1 MADLLKRL
9 KISEQQYGVGMEDN
23 PFQDTSPDE
32 CMNVCFGGS
41 GGGSPPPPPP
51 QTVTQQ
57 TSNIPAYFQPYLERL
72 FERAEGVTTEPFQ
85 RYEGQRLAEVTPQQK
100 AAYQGVEDLVGGFK
114 PYIATADVLTSQAA
128 QQSTDPMAVASR
140 MNPYQQSVIDI
151 QKREALRDAEKLQQ
165 QIGASAVGAGAFG
178 GSRQALQETELAR
191 QTGQRLADIQA
202 VGSQQAYQ
210 QALNQLAADRAA
222 SLAAG
227 QQFAGLGTTQ
237 QQLGLAGLGALE
249 TVGQTRQAQQQRPLD
264 IAYEDFA
271 RETTFPSQQVQQ
283 MSSVLRGFNLPT
295 STYAT
300 TQTQQ
305 AQPGFGQQ
313 LLGYGSG
320 ALGLYGAGK
329 TFGLFKEGGD
339 VNPGLKAL
347 AKEAPEAVENMG
359 YDPDEVAN
367 AYVGGRMNFQGA
379 GSTNP
384 FLQNLYNPQMGLN
397 YALTGQQLNPP
408 KPEEES
414 NILGATVPQ
423 EELDA
428 LAKNRGNFSSLYG
441 LKSLQDIRDLRERIK
456 DLDKE
461 GEGDT
466 DKVREIL
473 EGVQKAKQE
482 KLDKDKEKKGYEAL
496 MEGIPIGAKI
506 LGADPSQNLGAIAFG
521 ALSESMPKIQELA
534 GEINDLPIA
543 EQELALETELAKLE
557 LSDKDRARA
566 KQQIQLE
573 IAGMAEETKL
583 LKEMASMANI
593 DLDSFYTYSEA
604 EKFIDKQVGSA
615 TGKQYTSL
623 QKQTPKLI
631 NQAALNT
638 LQWGQQTGTK
648 SANRLKLYFQG
659 QLANLL
665 VQSGYSTKKPDNSL
679 FTNQNTQTGG
689 TTIPATGGGFYSS
702 KPQMNPSG
710 GQGGG
715 QSQTPGKP

>member
-23 PFQDTSPDE
+23 PFKDTSPDE
-32 CMNVCFGGS
+32 CMNVCFGG
-41 GGGSPPPPPP
+41 GGSPPPPPP
-51 QTVTQQ
+51 APATVTQQ
-57 TSNIPAYFQPYLERL
+57 TSNIPEYFQPYLERL

-85 RYEGQRLAEVTPQQK
+85 RYEGQRLAETTPEQK
-100 AAYQGVEDLVGGFK
+100 AAYAGVQDMVGGYK
-114 PYIATADVLTSQAA
+114 PYIGTADVLTAQAA

-249 TVGQTRQAQQQRPLD
+249 TVGQTKQAQQQRPLD

-329 TFGLFKEGGD
+329 TFGLFAGGGD

-367 AYVGGRMNFQGA
+367 AYVGGRMNFQGQGPSFVPSPFSQSGYFPTTQPPKSKVTNIKTPSA
-379 GSTNP
+379 GS
-384 FLQNLYNPQMGLN
+384 NLLGSFV
-397 YALTGQQLNPP
+397 
-408 KPEEES
+408 PEDEIAS
-414 NILGATVPQ
+414 MPNANLSRFFGMQ
-423 EELDA
+423 
-428 LAKNRGNFSSLYG
+428 
-441 LKSLQDIRDLRERIK
+441 SLQDIRDLRERIK
-456 DLDKE
+456 DLDKK

-506 LGADPSQNLGAIAFG
+506 LGADPSQNLGATFFG
-521 ALSESMPKIQELA
+521 ALSESMPRIQELA
-534 GEINDLPIA
+534 GEISDLPIA

-566 KQQIQLE
+566 KEQITLE
-573 IAGMAEETKL
+573 IAGMGEETKL
-583 LKEMASMANI
+583 LKEMAASANL
-593 DLDSFYTYSEA
+593 DLDSFYTYSETQQV
-604 EKFIDKQVGSA
+604 IDDAVGIPA
-615 TGKQYTSL
+615 GQYSSL
-623 QKQTPKLI
+623 KPQINKLRNNAI
-631 NQAALNT
+631 AKTIQYAQGNNVKNSNL
-638 LQWGQQTGTK
+638 
-648 SANRLKLYFQG
+648 LKNYYHTT
-659 QLANLL
+659 LANL
-665 VQSGYSTKKPDNSL
+665 VKKSNLSNMIP
-679 FTNQNTQTGG
+679 TGTAQNTKGG
-689 TTIPATGGGFYSS
+689 SGIPYYGNQQKVTL
-702 KPQMNPSG
+702 NPDDE
-710 GQGGG
+710 Q
-715 QSQTPGKP
+715 

>member
-9 KISEQQYGVGMEDN
+9 QISEQQYGVGMENN
-23 PFQDTSPDE
+23 PFKDASPDE
-32 CMNVCFGGS
+32 CMNVCFGG
-41 GGGSPPPPPP
+41 GGGRSPPPPPP

-57 TSNIPAYFQPYLERL
+57 TSNIPEYFQPYLERL
-72 FERAEGVTTEPFQ
+72 FERAEAVTTEPFQ
-85 RYEGQRLAEVTPQQK
+85 RYEGQRLAETTPEQK
-100 AAYQGVEDLVGGFK
+100 AAYAGVQDMVGGYK

-249 TVGQTRQAQQQRPLD
+249 TVGQTKQAQQQRPLD

-329 TFGLFKEGGD
+329 TFGLFAGGGD

-367 AYVGGRMNFQGA
+367 AYVGGRMNFQGQGPSFVPSPFSPMAGGSGYFSTPQPSPKSNLTNISTPSA
-379 GSTNP
+379 GS
-384 FLQNLYNPQMGLN
+384 NLLGSFV
-397 YALTGQQLNPP
+397 
-408 KPEEES
+408 PEDEIAS
-414 NILGATVPQ
+414 MPNANLSRFFGVQ
-423 EELDA
+423 
-428 LAKNRGNFSSLYG
+428 
-441 LKSLQDIRDLRERIK
+441 SLQDIRDLRERIK
-456 DLDKE
+456 DLDKK

-496 MEGIPIGAKI
+496 MEGIPIASKV
-506 LGADPSQNLGAIAFG
+506 LGADPSQNLGATFFG
-521 ALSESMPKIQELA
+521 ALSESMPRIQELA

-557 LSDKDRARA
+557 LSDKERARV
-566 KQQIQLE
+566 KEGIQLE

-583 LKEMASMANI
+583 LKEMAASANL
-593 DLDSFYTYSEA
+593 DLDSFYTYSETQ
-604 EKFIDKQVGSA
+604 KVIDDAVGLAAGQYPNLKKQVNKLRNNA
-615 TGKQYTSL
+615 IAQTIQYA
-623 QKQTPKLI
+623 QTKNVKNSNL
-631 NQAALNT
+631 
-638 LQWGQQTGTK
+638 
-648 SANRLKLYFQG
+648 LKNYYHTT
-659 QLANLL
+659 LANLVKKSNL
-665 VQSGYSTKKPDNSL
+665 ANMIPGGSFGANQKTKGSSSVSFFEKSNLDPDNE
-679 FTNQNTQTGG
+679 
-689 TTIPATGGGFYSS
+689 
-702 KPQMNPSG
+702 
-710 GQGGG
+710 
-715 QSQTPGKP
+715 

>member
-9 KISEQQYGVGMEDN
+9 KISEQQYGVGMEAN
-23 PFQDTSPDE
+23 PFQDVSNDE
-32 CMNVCFGGS
+32 AMKVCFGG
-41 GGGSPPPPPP
+41 GGGGQPPPPPP
-51 QTVTQQ
+51 TTMTQQ
-57 TSNIPAYFQPYLERL
+57 TSNIPEYFQPYLERL
-72 FERAEGVTTEPFQ
+72 FDRTEAVTTEPFQ

-100 AAYQGVEDLVGGFK
+100 AAYQGVEDLVGGYK
-114 PYIATADVLTSQAA
+114 PYIGTADVLTAQAA
-128 QQSTDPMAVASR
+128 QQSTDPMAIASR

-165 QIGASAVGAGAFG
+165 QVGASAVGAGAFG

-367 AYVGGRMNFQGA
+367 AYVGGRMNFNVGGSPGSYSQLGYFSTPQPPKSNLTNISTPSA
-379 GSTNP
+379 GS
-384 FLQNLYNPQMGLN
+384 NLLGSYV
-397 YALTGQQLNPP
+397 
-408 KPEEES
+408 PESEIAS
-414 NILGATVPQ
+414 MPNANLSRFFGMQ
-423 EELDA
+423 
-428 LAKNRGNFSSLYG
+428 
-441 LKSLQDIRDLRERIK
+441 SLQDIRDLRERIK
-456 DLDKE
+456 DLGKE

-521 ALSESMPKIQELA
+521 ALSESMPRIQELA
-534 GEINDLPIA
+534 GQINDLPIA

-566 KQQIQLE
+566 KEQITLE
-573 IAGMAEETKL
+573 IASMGEETKL
-583 LKEMASMANI
+583 LKEMAASANL
-593 DLDSFYTYSEA
+593 DLDSFYTYSETQ
-604 EKFIDKQVGSA
+604 KVIDDAVGLA
-615 TGKQYTSL
+615 AGQY
-623 QKQTPKLI
+623 P
-631 NQAALNT
+631 
-638 LQWGQQTGTK
+638 
-648 SANRLKLYFQG
+648 RLKPQINALRNNAIAQTIQYAQANNVKNSNLLKNYYHTT
-659 QLANLL
+659 LANLVKKSNL
-665 VQSGYSTKKPDNSL
+665 SNMIPGGSFGANQNVKGSSSQSYFGNQQKVTLDPDNE
-679 FTNQNTQTGG
+679 Q
-689 TTIPATGGGFYSS
+689 
-702 KPQMNPSG
+702 
-710 GQGGG
+710 
-715 QSQTPGKP
+715 